1 MLHVYIFISNSC
13 ISVLKILTDVAL
25 RIIEIQISL
34 VEVQYE
40 KQLYIQI
47 GTDGWLHIYTSIVK
61 PCFFSL
67 DICASGF
74 IGQ

>member
-1 MLHVYIFISNSC
+1 MLHVYIFIWNSC

-34 VEVQYE
+34 VEAQYE

-47 GTDGWLHIYTSIVK
+47 GTDSWVHIYVWIVK
-61 PCFFSL
+61 LCFSS